1 MISDIIG
8 YLVNRDKNEVKSMK
22 KTALLMIDMINNF
35 NFHEGDLL
43 LDNTK
48 EILPNLSKLKKYA
61 KKNDFP
67 IIYINDH
74 YDTWD
79 TDYKQIAQTCL
90 SPKNEDV
97 IEQGIPGK
105 EDYFIMKPQ
114 MSGFFRTP
122 LRSLL
127 EQLEIQHLILAGVA
141 GNICVLFTA
150 NDAHMRGYSLHVP
163 ENCVASNTDRHN
175 HEALK
180 LMAEVFNADIKA
192 I

>member
-1 MISDIIG
+1 
-8 YLVNRDKNEVKSMK
+8 MK
-22 KTALLMIDMINNF
+22 KALLVIDLINDF
-35 NFHEGDLL
+35 NFYEGDLL
-43 LDNTK
+43 LQNTK
-48 EILPNLSKLKKYA
+48 EILPNIQKLKRHA
-61 KKNDFP
+61 KEKNYP
-67 IIYINDH
+67 IIYVNDH
-74 YDTWD
+74 YDTWE
-79 TDYKQIAQTCL
+79 TDYKQIAQACTT
-90 SPKNEDV
+90 PKNAEV
-97 IEQGIPGK
+97 VEMGIPEK

-127 EQLEIQHLILAGVA
+127 ENLGIEQLIMTGIA

-180 LMAEVFNADIKA
+180 LMSEVFKVDTSPI
-192 I
+192 

>member
-1 MISDIIG
+1 
-8 YLVNRDKNEVKSMK
+8 MK

>member
-1 MISDIIG
+1 MIFTNIG
-8 YLVNRDKNEVKSMK
+8 YLVNRDQNEVKRMG
-22 KTALLMIDMINNF
+22 KTAVLIIDLINDF
-35 NFHEGDLL
+35 NFHEGDMLL
-43 LDNTK
+43 ENTK
-48 EILPNLSKLKKYA
+48 AIIPNIAKLKKYA
-61 KKNDFP
+61 RDEKFP
-67 IIYINDH
+67 IIHINDH
-74 YDTWD
+74 YETWE
-79 TDYKQIAQTCL
+79 TDYKKIAQTCL
-90 SPKNEDV
+90 SPKNEVV
-97 IEQGIPGK
+97 IEQGIPDK

-127 EQLEIQHLILAGVA
+127 EHLEIEHLILSGVA

-150 NDAHMRGYSLHVP
+150 NDAHMRGYTLHVP

-180 LMAEVFNADIKA
+180 LMAEVFNAKTKA